1 MCWTKGMKNRL
12 LVLTRV
18 SKQSPLYFLDEDMR
32 AGITVIWNF

>member
-1 MCWTKGMKNRL
+1 MEKRL

-18 SKQSPLYFLDEDMR
+18 GTRSPLDFLDEDVR